1 MYSSMVSPQQRLAM
15 MEQQYQQQFPQV
27 PQGFPQQ
34 QPQQTAPILKGRPV
48 SSYEEAN
55 AAMIDLDG
63 STFYFIDQAHK
74 AIYTKQIGLD
84 GTATLN
90 TYTLSEGKPVQGQ
103 VSPSV
108 SEPMVTQSEFN
119 QAIGLLQGQIN
130 TLHGQLMGGITNAQP
145 NANDGTNG
153 KRKKPN
159 ANDDATV

>member
-1 MYSSMVSPQQRLAM
+1 
-15 MEQQYQQQFPQV
+15 
-27 PQGFPQQ
+27 
-34 QPQQTAPILKGRPV
+34 
-48 SSYEEAN
+48 
-55 AAMIDLDG
+55 MIDLDG
-63 STFYFIDQAHK
+63 SVFYFIDQAHK

-90 TYTLSEGKPVQGQ
+90 TYILSEGKPVQGQ

-108 SEPMVTQSEFN
+108 SEPIVTQSEFN

-130 TLHGQLMGGITNAQP
+130 TLHGQLIGGITNAQP